1 MPAALVPPDL
11 STAKD
16 TPQDITTAQDKPV
29 DTTSAKDKPHDI
41 TVDLAGQVVTYHDL
55 GLDRAKVLVKGAVVD
70 RDGKVKFFAFVVL
83 KSPRH
88 FVFFVSLHIFF
99 FFNYITDMWNH
110 K

>member
-55 GLDRAKVLVKGAVVD
+55 GLDRAKVLVKGAMVD
-70 RDGKVKFFAFVVL
+70 RDGKVTFFAFVIL
-83 KSPRH
+83 KSPCH
-88 FVFFVSLHIFF
+88 FILFISLPIFF
-99 FFNYITDMWNH
+99 FLNQIMQTRN
-110 K
+110 